1 MKKILKI
8 ILCILISFSFCYYV
22 FAKAP
27 VTLKT
32 SVGGAKVT
40 ELEDTTKALCEGQKD
55 FRNLKVSDTLKTGCE
70 VTTEIAAGWSFF
82 FPIKVLSALTKIQS
96 LN

>member
-8 ILCILISFSFCYYV
+8 ILCILLLFSFCYYV

-32 SVGGAKVT
+32 AAGDAKVT
-40 ELEDTTKALCEGQKD
+40 ELEGTAKALCEGQKD
-55 FRNLKVSDTLKTGCE
+55 FRNLKVSDTLKTACE
-70 VTTEIAAGWSFF
+70 VITGDQQQAGAYSFR
-82 FPIKVLSALTKIQS
+82 
-96 LN
+96 